1 MTREDVKTF
10 ASAGPD
16 DELAVDGPTSFPLD
30 RREFVKLTAAGLV
43 VLFAV
48 DRAAAVQEPA
58 RPAARQGYPADF
70 NAYLH
75 VRPDGRVTCFVGK
88 VELGQGAMTTL
99 AQLLADEL
107 DVAYASVEMVM
118 GDTELGPWDMG
129 TYGSLSVRQFGPVLR
144 QAAADARAVLLEMA
158 AERLQVPVSRL
169 AAMDGIVRDTSA
181 PKKTV
186 SYAQLTAGRRIERT
200 LAAKAPVKSFSQL
213 RVVGQ
218 SIARRDALEK
228 VTGKA
233 MYAGDIVPPGG
244 ALHARILRPP
254 AHGATLASLDTSAAE
269 KQPGVR
275 VVRDGD
281 LVAVLHEH
289 RDEADAALAA
299 VRAEWTRQDP
309 PYDDSTIFDHFL
321 KSAPQPRTAAEGG
334 NLEEGAKLAAATF
347 EGTYYDSYFAHA
359 PVEPHAAVAA
369 VENGKVTVWAGTQ
382 TPFPLQAQIVQALRL
397 PAEKVRVITPYVGGG
412 FGGKTAS
419 RQGVEAARLAMLTG
433 RPVRVQWSRE
443 EEFFYDTFRP
453 AAVIT
458 VRSGLDRANRIV
470 LWDYL
475 VYCAGDR
482 GAAQFYDVPHH
493 RTVTRGGWSGPGA
506 PGLHPFAVG
515 PWRAPGAS
523 SNAFGRESH
532 IDVMAARAGVDPVAF
547 RLQHLADRR
556 MIRVL
561 EAAAQKFGWTPKPAP
576 SGRGVG
582 IALGTDAGTYV
593 ALAVE
598 VNVDKG
604 TGRVKVERMVCAQEM
619 GLVVNPD
626 GALQQVEGC
635 LTMGL
640 GYALSEEVRFTG
652 REIRNRNFDSYEIPR
667 FSSLPRIEATILD
680 AHDMPSQGG
689 GEPAIVPVGAAIANA
704 IFDASGAR
712 LHRMPMTPG
721 RVTAALHQT

>member
-1 MTREDVKTF
+1 V
-10 ASAGPD
+10 AQALGV
-16 DELAVDGPTSFPLD
+16 A
-30 RREFVKLTAAGLV
+30 
-43 VLFAV
+43 
-48 DRAAAVQEPA
+48 QE
-58 RPAARQGYPADF
+58 
-70 NAYLH
+70 
-75 VRPDGRVTCFVGK
+75 
-88 VELGQGAMTTL
+88 
-99 AQLLADEL
+99 
-107 DVAYASVEMVM
+107 SV
-118 GDTELGPWDMG
+118 
-129 TYGSLSVRQFGPVLR
+129 
-144 QAAADARAVLLEMA
+144 
-158 AERLQVPVSRL
+158 
-169 AAMDGIVRDTSA
+169 
-181 PKKTV
+181 
-186 SYAQLTAGRRIERT
+186 
-200 LAAKAPVKSFSQL
+200 
-213 RVVGQ
+213 
-218 SIARRDALEK
+218 
-228 VTGKA
+228 
-233 MYAGDIVPPGG
+233 
-244 ALHARILRPP
+244 
-254 AHGATLASLDTSAAE
+254 
-269 KQPGVR
+269 
-275 VVRDGD
+275 
-281 LVAVLHEH
+281 
-289 RDEADAALAA
+289 
-299 VRAEWTRQDP
+299 
-309 PYDDSTIFDHFL
+309 
-321 KSAPQPRTAAEGG
+321 
-334 NLEEGAKLAAATF
+334 
-347 EGTYYDSYFAHA
+347 
-359 PVEPHAAVAA
+359 
-369 VENGKVTVWAGTQ
+369 
-382 TPFPLQAQIVQALRL
+382 QIV
-397 PAEKVRVITPYVGGG
+397 TPYVGGG
-412 FGGKTAS
+412 FGGKSSS
-419 RQGVEAARLAMLTG
+419 RQAIEAARLAKATG
-433 RPVRVQWSRE
+433 KPVKVVWDRD

-493 RTVTRGGWSGPGA
+493 RTVTRGSWSGPGT

-652 REIRNRNFDSYEIPR
+652 REIANRNFDSYEIPR

-721 RVTAALHQT
+721 RVTAALQQT